1 MSFYKQP
8 KKLFAY
14 SDSRMYIIIGTC
26 IRAEYDFILIRLY
39 IISFVLINQKF
50 SLEETNST
58 NVYIPWNILSYMR
71 WTSRTFD
78 YNNKNSHILI
88 TTEYIWILLNTFES
102 CYHIF
107 GVPSKKWMIFFSVS
121 QKFCTEYHEWLKVSI
136 NQYVGQKSV

>member
-88 TTEYIWILLNTFES
+88 TTEYIWILLSYFWCTF
-102 CYHIF
+102 
-107 GVPSKKWMIFFSVS
+107 KKMNDFFSVS